1 MSRARL
7 ISALALCVS
16 AALLLAAC
24 GGDDSSEV
32 PIVVPTETTTSTTGG
47 DLTKDGVH
55 RGGRR
60 ALRRGEQ
67 PRSASSSSNGEGFT
81 ASADIA
87 DIRAALLADIEDL
100 GVPTDEDD
108 QATLDEFLAGL
119 QGQVDAGEKIGLA
132 LERSEDT
139 ATFETELETAKGEA
153 STAASTYGFTE
164 CGSDAAAADP
174 TTAAADGATS
184 DTGARS
190 RRPSRSPRRPS
201 RPTPAAAASRTPA
214 TPATPAAPAAGSRP
228 GGGVFFTPDIRPA
241 SPRASPCGDTG
252 LRRGRRAG
260 SGD

>member
-7 ISALALCVS
+7 ISALALCVG

-32 PIVVPTETTTSTTGG
+32 PIIVPTETTSTTAGG
-47 DLTKDGVH
+47 DLTKEEFIEEAD
-55 RGGRR
+55 
-60 ALRRGEQ
+60 ALCGE
-67 PRSASSSSNGEGFT
+67 ANTTIGEFVANGEGFT

-108 QATLDEFLAGL
+108 QATLDAFLAGL

-139 ATFETELETAKGEA
+139 ATFETELDTAKDEA

-174 TTAAADGATS
+174 AAADGATE
-184 DTGARS
+184 RH
-190 RRPSRSPRRPS
+190 R
-201 RPTPAAAASRTPA
+201 
-214 TPATPAAPAAGSRP
+214 
-228 GGGVFFTPDIRPA
+228 
-241 SPRASPCGDTG
+241 
-252 LRRGRRAG
+252 RRGRPGRARHPR
-260 SGD
+260 SGRTRHEQRRQRPRLGRHRRYGQLRRRRHPRRRRQPVATQQ